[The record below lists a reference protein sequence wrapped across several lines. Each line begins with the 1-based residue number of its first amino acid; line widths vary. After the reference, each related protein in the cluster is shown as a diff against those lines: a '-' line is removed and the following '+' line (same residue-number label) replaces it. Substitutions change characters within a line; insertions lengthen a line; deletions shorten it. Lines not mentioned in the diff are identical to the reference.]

1 MAKTKKAAGVILED
15 SLAAVS
21 IEAPCYH
28 LPDVVLT
35 FSGFQLD
42 TAERRLFR
50 GAQEILLPP
59 KTFDLLLLLASNAG
73 KILTRES
80 IYQVLWPDVFVDDH
94 ALSVQIAELRKALGD
109 SPKNPALIETRPR
122 RGYRFLPEVRSSETK
137 TTSAATASFIEPP
150 THYARSGDY
159 NIAYQVLGE
168 GPIDLVFVMG
178 WVSHLEYFWREKHF
192 RDFLIRLA
200 GFSRL
205 ILFDKRGT
213 GLSDRVPPRLLPTLE
228 QRMDD
233 VRAVM
238 EAVGSERAAILGVS
252 EGGPMSALFAAT
264 YPEKTLGLAMIG
276 SYARRLRDDD
286 YPWGPTAEERE
297 VYLRQIRETWGGPIG
312 IEERAPSLAHDT
324 EFRNWW
330 ATYLRMGVSPGGAE
344 ALTRMN
350 ASIDVRAILPSVRVP
365 ALVLHRQN
373 DRTLLAEE
381 GRYLASLIPNARYE
395 EVPGADHL
403 PFVGNQEDLLQ
414 PISSFLLALRQA
426 EPPPTTLATVLAL
439 RFRGK
444 HSRLAAVIERELQW
458 QRGVAVPG
466 EAAVY
471 TFDGPARAVRC
482 AQHLIE
488 QCGGLEV
495 EAHAALHTGECLL
508 VGGVAAGGAA
518 VETAKGMLASAKA
531 PVEASRVLRDLVAGS
546 GIEFSAEPVRSI
558 DWGGET
564 GREKLPVYKVI

>member
-1 MAKTKKAAGVILED
+1 MVSSELAAGFILED
-15 SLAAVS
+15 APAAPFS
-21 IEAPCYH
+21 QEPCYH
-28 LPDVVLT
+28 LHDVVLT

-42 TAERRLFR
+42 TVERRLFL
-50 GAQEILLPP
+50 ASKEILLPP
-59 KTFDLLLLLASNAG
+59 KTFDLLLLLASNSG
-73 KILTRES
+73 KILSRES

-109 SPKNPALIETRPR
+109 SPKNPTLIETRPR
-122 RGYRFLPEVRSSETK
+122 RGYRFLPAVNAAEQKDAIPAREVD
-137 TTSAATASFIEPP
+137 SFVEPP
-150 THYARSGDY
+150 TQYAQSGDY
-159 NIAYQVLGE
+159 NIAYQVLGD

-192 RDFLIRLA
+192 RRFLQRLA

-238 EAVGSERAAILGVS
+238 DAVGSKRAAILGVS

-276 SYARRLRDDD
+276 SYARRLRDVD

-297 VYLRQIRETWGGPIG
+297 AYLQQIRESWGGPIG
-312 IEERAPSLAHDT
+312 IEERAPSLAQDP
-324 EFRNWW
+324 EFRQWW

-365 ALVLHRQN
+365 TLVLHRKD

-381 GRYLASLIPNARYE
+381 GRYMASLIPNARYE

-403 PFVGNQEDLLQ
+403 PFVGDQDDLLQ
-414 PISSFLLALRQA
+414 PVSSFLLALRQA

-444 HSRLAAVIERELQW
+444 HQRLATVLEREIQW
-458 QRGVAVPG
+458 QRGLPVPNT
-466 EAAVY
+466 ANLFS
-471 TFDGPARAVRC
+471 FDGPARAVRC

-495 EAHAALHTGECLL
+495 EAHAVLHTGECELSEG
-508 VGGVAAGGAA
+508 VPSGGPA
-518 VETAKGMLASAKA
+518 VETAKEMLQASKA

-546 GIEFSAEPVRSI
+546 GIEFSANPIRHLHL
-558 DWGGET
+558 GGE
-564 GREKLPVYKVI
+564 KLLVYKVL

>member
-1 MAKTKKAAGVILED
+1 MY
-15 SLAAVS
+15 
-21 IEAPCYH
+21 CYH
-28 LPDVVLT
+28 LSDVLLH
-35 FSGFQLD
+35 FSGFRLD
-42 TAERRLFR
+42 TVERRLFQA
-50 GAQEILLPP
+50 AQEILLPP
-59 KTFDLLLLLASNAG
+59 KTFDLLLLLASHPG

-94 ALSVQIAELRKALGD
+94 ALSVQIAELRKAMGD

-122 RGYRFLPEVRSSETK
+122 RGYRFLPEVSVEERPAETAAPSS
-137 TTSAATASFIEPP
+137 FVEPP
-150 THYARSGDY
+150 TQYAQSGDY

-192 RDFLIRLA
+192 RKFLQRLA
-200 GFSRL
+200 EFSRL

-228 QRMDD
+228 ERMDD

-238 EAVGSERAAILGVS
+238 QAVGSERAAILGVS

-276 SYARRLRDDD
+276 SYARRLRDHD

-297 VYLRQIRETWGGPIG
+297 AYLQQIRESWGGPIG
-312 IEERAPSLAHDT
+312 IEERAPSLAQDP
-324 EFRNWW
+324 EFRQWW

-365 ALVLHRQN
+365 TLVLHRKD
-373 DRTLLAEE
+373 DRTLLAAE
-381 GRYLASLIPNARYE
+381 GRYLASLIPQARYE

-403 PFVGNQEDLLQ
+403 PFVGNQEDLLG
-414 PISSFLLALRQA
+414 PIASFLLALRQA
-426 EPPPTTLATVLAL
+426 EPPPATLATVLAL

-444 HSRLAAVIERELQW
+444 HPRLEAVLEREIRW
-458 QRGVAVPG
+458 QRGVALPDLPG
-466 EAAVY
+466 MY
-471 TFDGPARAVRC
+471 SFDGPARAVRC
-482 AQHLIE
+482 AQHLWE
-488 QCGGLEV
+488 QCSGLEV
-495 EAHAALHTGECLL
+495 EVQAALHTGECELRE
-508 VGGVAAGGAA
+508 GIPAGGPA
-518 VETAKGMLASAKA
+518 VEATRALLASAEA
-531 PVEASRVLRDLVAGS
+531 PLEASRVLRDLVAGS
-546 GIEFSAEPVRSI
+546 GIEFSLEPIRSMAVGKEI
-558 DWGGET
+558 
-564 GREKLPVYKVI
+564 LPVYKIL

>member
-1 MAKTKKAAGVILED
+1 MAASGILGDTLAAGLPKL
-15 SLAAVS
+15 S
-21 IEAPCYH
+21 CYH
-28 LPDVVLT
+28 LHDVLLS

-42 TAERRLFR
+42 TVERRLFL
-50 GAQEILLPP
+50 ASQEILLPP
-59 KTFDLLLLLASNAG
+59 KTFDLLLLLASNPG

-122 RGYRFLPEVRSSETK
+122 RGYRFLPDVTVTEHKSV
-137 TTSAATASFIEPP
+137 APPPLASFIEPP
-150 THYARSGDY
+150 TQYAQSGDY
-159 NIAYQVLGE
+159 NIAYQVLGD

-192 RDFLIRLA
+192 RQFLQRLA
-200 GFSRL
+200 AFSRL

-238 EAVGSERAAILGVS
+238 DAVGSKRAAILGVS

-276 SYARRLRDDD
+276 SYARRLRDTD
-286 YPWGPTAEERE
+286 YPWGPTVGERE
-297 VYLRQIRETWGGPIG
+297 SYLQQIRESWGGPIG
-312 IEERAPSLAHDT
+312 IEERAPTLAQDPD
-324 EFRNWW
+324 FRQWW

-350 ASIDVRAILPSVRVP
+350 ASIDVRAILPTVRVP
-365 ALVLHRQN
+365 TLVLHRKD

-381 GRYLASLIPNARYE
+381 GRHLASLIPNARYE

-444 HSRLAAVIERELQW
+444 HPRLAAVLEREIQW
-458 QRGVAVPG
+458 QRGVAIPESTG
-466 EAAVY
+466 MF

-495 EAHAALHTGECLL
+495 EAHAVLHTGECELL
-508 VGGVAAGGAA
+508 AGIPAGGPA
-518 VETAKGMLASAKA
+518 VEITREMLRASQA

-546 GIEFSAEPVRSI
+546 GIEFSPEPIRSL
-558 DWGGET
+558 DWRGD
-564 GREKLPVYKVI
+564 KLQVYKIQ

>member
-1 MAKTKKAAGVILED
+1 MVASKKAAGPLLEGEP
-15 SLAAVS
+15 AANFVP
-21 IEAPCYH
+21 EPCYH
-28 LPDVVLT
+28 LHDVVLS
-35 FSGFQLD
+35 FAGFQLD
-42 TAERRLFR
+42 TVERRLFL
-50 GAQEILLPP
+50 ASQEILLPP
-59 KTFDLLLLLASNAG
+59 KTFDLLHLFASNSG
-73 KILTRES
+73 KILSRES

-109 SPKNPALIETRPR
+109 SPKNPKLIETRPR
-122 RGYRFLPEVRSSETK
+122 RGYRFLPEVRTAESENV
-137 TTSAATASFIEPP
+137 SAPPEPETFSGP
-150 THYARSGDY
+150 ATHYAQSGDY

-192 RDFLIRLA
+192 RQFLQRLA

-238 EAVGSERAAILGVS
+238 DAVGSKRAAILGVS

-276 SYARRLRDDD
+276 SYARRLRDVD
-286 YPWGPTAEERE
+286 YPWGPTSEERE
-297 VYLRQIRETWGGPIG
+297 AYLQQIRESWGGPIG
-312 IEERAPSLAHDT
+312 IEERAPSLAHDP
-324 EFRNWW
+324 EFRQWW

-365 ALVLHRQN
+365 TLVLHRKD

-381 GRYLASLIPNARYE
+381 GRYMASLIPNARYE

-403 PFVGNQEDLLQ
+403 PFVGDQDDLLQ

-444 HSRLAAVIERELQW
+444 HPRLAAVLEREIQW
-458 QRGVAVPG
+458 QRGMAVSG
-466 EAAVY
+466 ASHLF
-471 TFDGPARAVRC
+471 TFDGPARAIRC

-495 EAHAALHTGECLL
+495 ETHAALHTGECELSAG
-508 VGGVAAGGAA
+508 VPSGGPAM
-518 VETAKGMLASAKA
+518 EITKEMLQGSKA

-546 GIEFSAEPVRSI
+546 GIEFSPSPIRHLSL
-558 DWGGET
+558 
-564 GREKLPVYKVI
+564 GREKLPVYKVL